1 MFNSSLKK
9 GISRSDLRR
18 SLSKQSILSEGRR
31 GRDQATVNKRSRLIG
46 EEAVETGNVSFLVV
60 WSLWVSVT
68 VQWVIFVGLII
79 CRSIQKRCNHINFL
93 ISVYKIFKTRKP

>member
-9 GISRSDLRR
+9 GISQSDLRR

-46 EEAVETGNVSFLVV
+46 EEAVETGNVS
-60 WSLWVSVT
+60 T
-68 VQWVIFVGLII
+68 VFVGCLELVGFSYRTVGYF
-79 CRSIQKRCNHINFL
+79 CGVNNL
-93 ISVYKIFKTRKP
+93 

>member
-1 MFNSSLKK
+1 MESSPRLFNSSLKK

-46 EEAVETGNVSFLVV
+46 EEAVETGNVSIC
-60 WSLWVSVT
+60 WVFGACGFQLPYS
-68 VQWVIFVGLII
+68 GLFS
-79 CRSIQKRCNHINFL
+79 CGINNL
-93 ISVYKIFKTRKP
+93 